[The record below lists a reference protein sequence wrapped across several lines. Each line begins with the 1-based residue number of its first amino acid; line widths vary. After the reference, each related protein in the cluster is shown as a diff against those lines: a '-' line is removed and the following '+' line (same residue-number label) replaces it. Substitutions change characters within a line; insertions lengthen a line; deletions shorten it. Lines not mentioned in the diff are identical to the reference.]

1 MKVKTDLKGGNWLN
15 TLQSQAGQVVNQAT
29 GFVTKADKQASGLV
43 NQATRTTQSLWN
55 SLTGWLG

>member
-1 MKVKTDLKGGNWLN
+1 MKVKTDLKGGNWLD
-15 TLQSQAGQVVNQAT
+15 TIQSQAGQVVNQAT
-29 GFVTKADKQASGLV
+29 GFVTNADKQASGLV